1 MDNETTLPIFGAEH
15 SATGNNAYYLA
26 GCRHVCHRPAYA
38 SCLSKIA
45 ERKKGRLEGDADCS
59 AAIGRKDCPA
69 LAMKREEE
77 LAGKA
82 IYFVNRKQLQ
92 EEMRIAAEARGQ
104 VFARMAEQ
112 GKDWAPSK
120 TKRPKTTATPATA
133 PVAALGID
141 YAAAINKAIAAAK
154 AAAPVAPAAPVSS
167 ADAPAEP
174 KAPASSALKSVSADL
189 ARKPS
194 TPPTGMSMLEFARN
208 ARNRAAA
215 AAA

>member
-69 LAMKREEE
+69 LAMKHEEE
-77 LAGKA
+77 LTGKA

-120 TKRPKTTATPATA
+120 TKRPKTSSTPAAAA
-133 PVAALGID
+133 PSFSGTD
-141 YAAAINKAIAAAK
+141 YAAAINKALSAAK
-154 AAAPVAPAAPVSS
+154 AATAPDSS
-167 ADAPAEP
+167 KDLSLEP
-174 KAPASSALKSVSADL
+174 KVPASSAVKSVSADL
-189 ARKPS
+189 SPAPKASPPS
-194 TPPTGMSMLEFARN
+194 TGLSMLEFARM
-208 ARNRAAA
+208 ARQRAAA
-215 AAA
+215 AAAA